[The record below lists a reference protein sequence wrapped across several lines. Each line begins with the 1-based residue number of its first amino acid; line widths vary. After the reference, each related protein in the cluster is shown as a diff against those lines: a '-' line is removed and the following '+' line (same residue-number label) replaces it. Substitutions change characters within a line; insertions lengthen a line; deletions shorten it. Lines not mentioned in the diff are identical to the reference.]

1 MTDRSKHPI
10 VHFVGSI
17 PLPDSETVFRTLSK
31 AVGPHLVRLPDGET
45 GIRKSW
51 IRFLQDVLSGNSA
64 IEFAKDVPPFKF
76 VQWDGKLVREI
87 PRLRVKP
94 GATIDPASVRHR
106 LCRDGDRVV
115 GRVRAAAEGRR
126 HSRRA
131 SNSRSRFRR
140 RSRRPTTTWCR
151 ATGRSCWRRWCRIS
165 SARSAKIAKALPND
179 RIAIQWDVCQE
190 VLAWENYYD
199 KGPVDFR
206 TETIDVLT
214 RIGDG
219 VPAGIELG
227 YHLCYGSPADEHM
240 VLPKDMGIM
249 VEMTNAIVAGV
260 KRPIQFFHMP
270 VVKARTD
277 DAYFA
282 PLKNLKLRPG
292 TELYLGLIHHNDAS
306 GDAARL
312 AAARRH
318 ARVDGIG
325 TECGMARGDPA
336 RLPALLAAHAA
347 GSRRKSPPRFLG
359 GLTVRSTS
367 DFRLRAGMAEAVVAQ
382 IGPAAR
388 IVGFE
393 ALRAVRVVVVAAIS
407 RRGDIAVVVAV
418 ACIGVVV
425 IAVAAAVVVRRGADQ
440 RTGRKAATES
450 APAPP

>member
-1 MTDRSKHPI
+1 MTDRSRHLI

-64 IEFAKDVPPFKF
+64 IEFATDVPPFRF

-94 GATIDPASVRHR
+94 GATIDPATFDTGYAAMAIDSWKIFER
-106 LCRDGDRVV
+106 LQKAGDIPAGVKFQI
-115 GRVRAAAEGRR
+115 
-126 HSRRA
+126 SI
-131 SNSRSRFRR
+131 
-140 RSRRPTTTWCR
+140 PTPVAPTYNNMVPADRQKLLQPLTQHFL
-151 ATGRSCWRRWCRIS
+151 GEI
-165 SARSAKIAKALPND
+165 ARIAKVLPND

-206 TETIDVLT
+206 TETLDVLIK
-214 RIGDG
+214 IGDG
-219 VPAGIELG
+219 VPASIELG

-240 VLPKDMGIM
+240 VLPKDTGIM

-282 PLKNLKLRPG
+282 PLKNLKLRPE
-292 TELYLGLIHHNDAS
+292 TELYLGLVHYNDAS

-336 RLPALLAAHAA
+336 RLPALLAAHAKVA
-347 GSRRKSPPRFLG
+347 E
-359 GLTVRSTS
+359 ST
-367 DFRLRAGMAEAVVAQ
+367 A
-382 IGPAAR
+382 
-388 IVGFE
+388 
-393 ALRAVRVVVVAAIS
+393 
-407 RRGDIAVVVAV
+407 
-418 ACIGVVV
+418 
-425 IAVAAAVVVRRGADQ
+425 
-440 RTGRKAATES
+440 
-450 APAPP
+450 